1 MRNFH
6 VAVLTALLL
15 VSPAIAQKR
24 DKNHNDAFVNGTPDE
39 SRIAKEVRHQ
49 LVTLPFFG
57 VFDDL
62 AFRVDGGTVTLLG
75 AVTRPVLKSDAEKT
89 VKRVEG
95 VTQVVNNIEVL
106 PLSPMDDRIRAA
118 VYRAIYGDPALSDR
132 YGFRAV
138 PSIHIIVK
146 NGHVT
151 LDGVVA
157 NQGDKTLI
165 NARVNSVPDV
175 FSVTNNLLVES
186 DK

>member
-1 MRNFH
+1 MRNFD
-6 VAVLTALLL
+6 VAILTALLL
-15 VSPAIAQKR
+15 VSPAIAEKR

-62 AFRVDGGTVTLLG
+62 AFRVDGSTVTLLG
-75 AVTRPVLKSDAEKT
+75 ATAQPVLKSDAENA

-95 VTQVVNNIEVL
+95 VTQVVNNIELL
-106 PLSPMDDRIRAA
+106 PVSPMDDQIRRA

-146 NGHVT
+146 NGHVI
-151 LDGVVA
+151 LEGVVA
-157 NQGDKTLI
+157 NQADKALI
-165 NARVNSVPDV
+165 NARVNSVPNV